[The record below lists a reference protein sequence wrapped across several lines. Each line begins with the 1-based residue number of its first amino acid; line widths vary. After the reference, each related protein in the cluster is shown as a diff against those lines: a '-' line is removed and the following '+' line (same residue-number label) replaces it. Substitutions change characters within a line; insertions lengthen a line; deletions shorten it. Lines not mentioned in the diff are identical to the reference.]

1 MSSFS
6 ERRPVRKTRGSD
18 QTTRFRSCE
27 WLRNVQAGSGAQR
40 ERPVIG
46 LGILEL
52 ANRRRTGARFCR
64 GFLSNKS
71 NKRNITKQAC
81 FFEVTESSPVTQ
93 VTCMFKAGDE
103 DGTTSDPDE
112 ESPGLSPNPFLSA
125 TNWV

>member
-1 MSSFS
+1 M
-6 ERRPVRKTRGSD
+6 
-18 QTTRFRSCE
+18 
-27 WLRNVQAGSGAQR
+27 
-40 ERPVIG
+40 IG